1 MTLRDV
7 TRQGAALRVRE
18 ACHRAESMDNV
29 RGVRLRLHL
38 VLVPIDGFTRAV
50 RRAGNKLRRRPL
62 NDEAAPIK

>member
-1 MTLRDV
+1 
-7 TRQGAALRVRE
+7 
-18 ACHRAESMDNV
+18 MDNV